1 MERGSNLNVP
11 EFWKGALSY
20 YAVCNNNWQ
29 CIELWVQLGTILNN
43 RGTENYESICNGCR
57 NGRGIVFILIY
68 FILIYVMI

>member
-20 YAVCNNNWQ
+20 YAVCKKNAQ

-43 RGTENYESICNGCR
+43 QGTENYE
-57 NGRGIVFILIY
+57 
-68 FILIYVMI
+68 